1 MRKLASIQTIKSI
14 EPIFKDGVQTSLS
27 TITFENIA
35 WQCVGKTTEYKVG
48 DKVLYIEISTVLPE
62 HPVFEFMRPR
72 KFKLQTARILGTV
85 SQGLVMPL
93 STLAE
98 FWEFVDG
105 QALEDGLDVTP
116 LVGVKR
122 YEPELDY
129 KTTGSGGAIA
139 PFPTDIV
146 PKTDELRLQ
155 SFPFLLEEMKVYD
168 DVIATVKLDG
178 TSTTFFWDFEKGEV
192 AVCGRNIRKLSDDG
206 SVYFHALRGLPANF
220 GDVLRIHNI
229 VVQGEICAPKIQKNR
244 LGLKRAQF
252 FAFSV
257 FDRSTFQY
265 MASADASELL
275 WSYFIPEVPAA
286 HFWSNGEFQKE
297 TVESLLEKAK
307 GFYKGTENHR
317 EGIVVR
323 PRFDSA
329 FSVRAGTMLSFK
341 VINDDY
347 LLTGG
352 E

>member
-1 MRKLASIQTIKSI
+1 MRKLATVQTIKNL

-27 TITFENIA
+27 IITFENIA
-35 WQCVGKTTEYKVG
+35 WQCVGKTAEYNVG

-62 HPVFEFMRPR
+62 HPAFEFMRPR
-72 KFKLQTARILGTV
+72 KFKLQTARILGVV

-93 STLAE
+93 SVLAE
-98 FWEFVDG
+98 FGAAGPF
-105 QALEDGLDVTP
+105 EDGDDVTE

-122 YEPELDY
+122 YEPEIDY
-129 KTTGSGGAIA
+129 KINGGGGFAAFDTTVA
-139 PFPTDIV
+139 

-275 WSYFIPEVPAA
+275 WSYSIPEVPAA